1 MFAGGGVCAVGGV
14 EVVVLLLVSSLV
26 LLSYVFCEERSNGE
40 GGGDDANVEARAMLG
55 AVVFTTFAVVVPGE
69 AQPFDKG
76 GSIDWFGSY
85 LGIGGL
91 VLFNFVWK

>member
-1 MFAGGGVCAVGGV
+1 VAV
-14 EVVVLLLVSSLV
+14 LFHVSY
-26 LLSYVFCEERSNGE
+26 LLSLSYLPREEVINGQIRME
-40 GGGDDANVEARAMLG
+40 GANVGARAMLG
-55 AVVFTTFAVVVPGE
+55 AVVFTTMAIVVPGE
-69 AQPFDKG
+69 VQPFDKG